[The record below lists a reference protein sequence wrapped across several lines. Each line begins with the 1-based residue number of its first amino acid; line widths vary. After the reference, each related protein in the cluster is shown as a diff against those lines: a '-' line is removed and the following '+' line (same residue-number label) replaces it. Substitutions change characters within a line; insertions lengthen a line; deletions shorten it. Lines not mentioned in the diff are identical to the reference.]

1 MSGDYTKAVFG
12 QLEQS
17 QADFASIFNQLSE
30 TVNTL
35 DSHLR
40 GSLAEWNGSAQQ
52 AYYAAKATWDAAM
65 ADMASVVNQLS
76 AVIGVAHHNYTN
88 AESANTALWS

>member
-17 QADFASIFNQLSE
+17 QADFASIYGQLSD

-35 DSHLR
+35 DSQMR
-40 GSLAEWNGSAQQ
+40 GSLAEWNGQAQQ
-52 AYYAAKATWDAAM
+52 AYYSAKATWDAAM
-65 ADMASVVNQLS
+65 ADMATVVNQLS
-76 AVIGVAHHNYTN
+76 GVIGVAHHNYTA
-88 AESANTALWS
+88 AESANTSLWA